1 MCELNDWTAIL
12 IDYRI
17 DPELRLVIAVF
28 TGEVRYP
35 ELRAWHLELAER
47 PDYDP
52 TFKGI
57 GDMRRASM
65 AVSREEL
72 EALDQLNAERRL
84 VTGMWAL
91 LVDSPNETALAM
103 VYANVKKERH
113 PMHYFSTVE
122 AASNYL
128 GIDVSPF
135 VD

>member
-1 MCELNDWTAIL
+1 M

-28 TGEVRYP
+28 SGEIRYP
-35 ELRAWHLELAER
+35 ELRAWHLEIAEH
-47 PDYDP
+47 PDYHP
-52 TFKGI
+52 SFSGI
-57 GDMRRASM
+57 GDMRRATM
-65 AVSREEL
+65 EVTREEL
-72 EALDQLNAERRL
+72 EALDQLNAERGL

-122 AASNYL
+122 AASEYL